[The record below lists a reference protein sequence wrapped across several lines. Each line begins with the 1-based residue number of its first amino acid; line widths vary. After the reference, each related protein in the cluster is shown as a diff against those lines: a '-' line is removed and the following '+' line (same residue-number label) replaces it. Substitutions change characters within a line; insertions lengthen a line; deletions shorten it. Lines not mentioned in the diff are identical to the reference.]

1 MKTLNI
7 KKYIIIAALIV
18 TMNAGGF
25 AQDSSEQGYQ
35 IALEAQK
42 RSKGFTS
49 LTVNMTMILKSA
61 SGEESRREL
70 TNKIYEEAGDGDKS
84 IIVFNTPRDVKGTA
98 ILTHSHKK
106 ENDDQWLYLPSIKRI
121 KRISS
126 RNKSGSVMGSE
137 FAYEDLSSQEVEKY
151 TYTFLR
157 KENTSKAD
165 FYIIERVPNDK
176 KSGYTKQIVWY
187 DADYRIQKIEFYDRK
202 KALLKTLIMDDYN
215 LYENKYWRVGKMHMV
230 NQQSGKETLLLFDRY
245 ILKAG
250 LSANVFT
257 KNSLK
262 RSR

>member
-1 MKTLNI
+1 MKTLNTI
-7 KKYIIIAALIV
+7 NYLITAILVV
-18 TMNAGGF
+18 TMNTRGL
-25 AQDSSEQGYQ
+25 AQDSHEQGYQ

-42 RSKGFTS
+42 RSKGFSS

-126 RNKSGSVMGSE
+126 GNKSGSFMGSE

-157 KENTSKAD
+157 KENT
-165 FYIIERVPNDK
+165 
-176 KSGYTKQIVWY
+176 
-187 DADYRIQKIEFYDRK
+187 
-202 KALLKTLIMDDYN
+202 
-215 LYENKYWRVGKMHMV
+215 
-230 NQQSGKETLLLFDRY
+230 
-245 ILKAG
+245 
-250 LSANVFT
+250 
-257 KNSLK
+257 
-262 RSR
+262 